1 MKLKSVSRLSFLIL
15 LTSCFFLFSSFIYP
29 QSLNSQ
35 TIGAT
40 TSIANSKSLT
50 TAVDSLENIFSNPP
64 SFHFKYWYTL
74 TITTDADI
82 DMSSSKD
89 FEAVKTFR
97 LKANESYTSIQR
109 DAFLFNDYYLKAV
122 STANVRIILEGR

>member
-1 MKLKSVSRLSFLIL
+1 MKFTIVLISFLVFL
-15 LTSCFFLFSSFIYP
+15 LSSLIQP
-29 QSLNSQ
+29 QGINSQ

-40 TSIANSKSLT
+40 NSVANSTALT
-50 TAVDSLENIFSNPP
+50 TSVDSLQNIFTAQP
-64 SFHFKYWYTL
+64 STFFKYWYVL

-82 DMSSSKD
+82 YMSSTKD

-109 DAFLFNDYYLKAV
+109 DAVVFDDYYFKAV
-122 STANVRIILEGR
+122 STANIRVILEGR